1 MIEAESLTTSAAVRH
16 GFFTRENGH
25 SSGLYASLNT
35 GLGSDDDRETVMQNR
50 TLIADKLGVPVSRLI
65 APYQHHSPDAVIAT
79 EAWPPQHGPKADAVV
94 TATPGLAISV
104 NTADCTPILFADPKT
119 RVIGAA
125 HAGWK
130 GALGGVIRWTVAAM
144 EEVGAS
150 AENISAAIG
159 PTISQG
165 AYEVGP
171 EYRQRFLEEDEDFDR
186 FFVTSERDDHYMFDL
201 PGFVELRLHEAGVGT
216 VENLKL
222 CTYSDENRFFS
233 YRRTTHRKE
242 PDYGR
247 QLSAIVI
254 SDEETP

>member
-1 MIEAESLTTSAAVRH
+1 MIEAESLTISPAVLH
-16 GFFTRENGH
+16 GFFTRQNGH

-35 GLGSDDDRETVMQNR
+35 GLGSDDDREKVMQNR

-65 APYQHHSPDAVIAT
+65 APYQHHSSDAVIAT
-79 EAWPPQHGPKADAVV
+79 EAWPAQHGPKADAVV

-104 NTADCTPILFADPKT
+104 NTADCTPILFVDPEAK
-119 RVIGAA
+119 VIGAA

-130 GALGGVIRWTVAAM
+130 GALGGVIKWTVAAM
-144 EEVGAS
+144 EEVGA
-150 AENISAAIG
+150 ARTNVRAAIG
-159 PTISQG
+159 PTISQK
-165 AYEVGP
+165 AYEVGS
-171 EYRQRFLEEDEDFDR
+171 EYRQRFLAEDEGFDR
-186 FFVTSERDDHYMFDL
+186 FFAAAERDGHFMFDL
-201 PGFVELRLHEAGVGT
+201 PGFVELRLREAGVGA

-222 CTYSDENRFFS
+222 CTYSDEDRFFS

-254 SDEETP
+254 RD

>member
-1 MIEAESLTTSAAVRH
+1 MIEAESLNTAPNVRH

-25 SSGLYASLNT
+25 SAGLYASLNT

-50 TLIADKLGVPVSRLI
+50 TVIAGKLGVPVARLI

-79 EAWPPQHGPKADAVV
+79 EAWPAQHGPRADAVV
-94 TATPGLAISV
+94 TATPGLAISI
-104 NTADCTPILFADPKT
+104 NTADCTPILFSDPKAG
-119 RVIGAA
+119 VVGAA

-130 GALGGVIRWTVAAM
+130 GALGGVIKWTVAAM

-150 AENISAAIG
+150 RADISAAVG
-159 PTISQG
+159 PTISQK

-171 EYRQRFLEEDEDFDR
+171 EYQQRFVEEDEAFAR
-186 FFVTSERDDHYMFDL
+186 FFVPAEREAHFMFDL
-201 PGFVELRLHEAGVGT
+201 PGFVEMRLHEAGVGT
-216 VENLKL
+216 VENLKI
-222 CTYSDENRFFS
+222 CTYSDEQRFFS

-247 QLSAIVI
+247 QLSAIVL
-254 SDEETP
+254 SD